1 MKYLIL
7 LLFLTPCLIQAQTL
21 DVSKVEVVND
31 STVAIVQPD
40 TMYFIIETG
49 TKAREGRASIPLAR
63 ATLIVVKGGQT
74 YADLTSGIRTQRQV
88 ADWLKAQRDGWIEGD
103 IKRSQAVVKQYQEL
117 KQAINEILQPKR

>member
-31 STVAIVQPD
+31 STVAIVHPD
-40 TMYFIIETG
+40 TMYFLIETG
-49 TKAREGRASIPLAR
+49 TKAREGKSSIQLAR

-117 KQAINEILQPKR
+117 KQAINEILQPK